1 MNSIPLYKQIIEDIL
16 SRIHDG
22 SLQPGDRIPS
32 ERELAEQYLVSHIT
46 SKNALAELADKGYI
60 TRQKGK
66 GSFVSPMEQLQ
77 MIAEFNSTIN
87 HRTILKA
94 KTIGL
99 IMPSMKTSIDQQL
112 LNCIEEELN
121 DTDYILAVT
130 ITRENQELESAVIH
144 KLKERGVSGLI
155 IFPTEHE
162 MYNEDILKLNLT
174 DFPFVL
180 IDRYLKGIR
189 CSCVY
194 TDNEEITKTAVRH
207 LLSQGIVQPAF
218 LSPDS
223 HNTVTSD
230 RLSGFKAALE
240 EGGLLLPPE
249 HQCLIPL
256 SVTDPAEKEALLA
269 KYIDSHPE
277 IDGLFCVNREF
288 TKYISRILD
297 RRGWWDRYR
306 ITAFDYPDDR
316 RISHVKQDI
325 PLIAQACV
333 TRLIELIQGKKEYG
347 HIVIPASFV
356 PQDTKV
362 PSPAK

>member
-22 SLQPGDRIPS
+22 TLQPGDRIPS

-77 MIAEFNSTIN
+77 QIAEFNSTVN
-87 HRTILKA
+87 HRTILKS

-99 IMPSMKTSIDQQL
+99 VMPSMKTSVDQQL

-121 DTDYILAVT
+121 ATDYILAVT
-130 ITRENQELESAVIH
+130 ITRENQEMESAAIC
-144 KLKERGVSGLI
+144 KLKMRGASGLI

-174 DFPFVL
+174 GFPFVL

-194 TDNEEITKTAVRH
+194 TDNEEVTSTAVRH
-207 LLSQGIVQPAF
+207 MIAQGVTQPAF
-218 LSPDS
+218 LSPNS
-223 HNTVTSD
+223 HNTVTND
-230 RLSGFKAALE
+230 RLAGFKTALAE
-240 EGGLLLPPE
+240 HGMFLPPE
-249 HQCLIPL
+249 HLCLIPL
-256 SVTDPAEKEALLA
+256 TITDPAEKEELLSQFLS
-269 KYIDSHPE
+269 SHPE
-277 IDGLFCVNREF
+277 CDGLFIVNREL
-288 TKYISRILD
+288 TKYVARILT
-297 RRGWWDRYR
+297 RKSWWNRYR
-306 ITAFDYPDDR
+306 ITAFDYPDDP
-316 RISHVKQDI
+316 RISYIRQDI
-325 PLIAQACV
+325 PQIAEACV
-333 TRLIELIQGKKEYG
+333 SRLIEQIQGKNDYSP
-347 HIVIPASFV
+347 IVVPASFI
-356 PQDTKV
+356 PQE
-362 PSPAK
+362 

>member
-16 SRIHDG
+16 SQIHNG
-22 SLQPGDRIPS
+22 TLQPGDRIPS

-77 MIAEFNSTIN
+77 QIAEFNSTVN
-87 HRTILKA
+87 HRTILKS

-99 IMPSMKTSIDQQL
+99 VMPSMKTSVDQQL

-121 DTDYILAVT
+121 ATDYILAVT
-130 ITRENQELESAVIH
+130 ITRESQELESAAIC
-144 KLKERGVSGLI
+144 KLKMRGASGLI

-174 DFPFVL
+174 NFPFVL

-194 TDNEEITKTAVRH
+194 TNNEEVTRTAIRHMLSLGVR
-207 LLSQGIVQPAF
+207 QPAF

-230 RLSGFKAALE
+230 RISGFKAALAE
-240 EGGLLLPPE
+240 SGMLLPPE
-249 HQCLIPL
+249 HLCLIPL
-256 SVTDPAEKEALLA
+256 SITSPEEKEELLA
-269 KYIDSHPE
+269 HFLASHPE
-277 IDGLFCVNREF
+277 CDGLFCVNREL
-288 TKYISRILD
+288 TKYVSRILT
-297 RRGWWDRYR
+297 RSSQWGRYR
-306 ITAFDYPDDR
+306 ITAFDYPDDP
-316 RISHVKQDI
+316 RISYIRQDI
-325 PLIAQACV
+325 PQIAKACV
-333 TRLIELIQGKKEYG
+333 SRLIELIQGKEEYS
-347 HIVIPASFV
+347 HIVVPASFIS
-356 PQDTKV
+356 QE
-362 PSPAK
+362 

>member
-16 SRIHDG
+16 ARIHDG

-77 MIAEFNSTIN
+77 MIAEFNSTVN
-87 HRTILKA
+87 HRTILKS

-121 DTDYILAVT
+121 ATDYILAVT
-130 ITRENQELESAVIH
+130 ITRENQELESAAIH
-144 KLKERGVSGLI
+144 KLKERGASGLI

-194 TDNEEITKTAVRH
+194 TDNEEITRTAIRRLTACSVSTAS
-207 LLSQGIVQPAF
+207 LQNTFPISWTAAAGG
-218 LSPDS
+218 
-223 HNTVTSD
+223 TVTGLQPSIILTTTASPISD
-230 RLSGFKAALE
+230 RTF
-240 EGGLLLPPE
+240 P
-249 HQCLIPL
+249 
-256 SVTDPAEKEALLA
+256 
-269 KYIDSHPE
+269 
-277 IDGLFCVNREF
+277 R
-288 TKYISRILD
+288 
-297 RRGWWDRYR
+297 
-306 ITAFDYPDDR
+306 
-316 RISHVKQDI
+316 
-325 PLIAQACV
+325 
-333 TRLIELIQGKKEYG
+333 
-347 HIVIPASFV
+347 
-356 PQDTKV
+356 
-362 PSPAK
+362 SPARV